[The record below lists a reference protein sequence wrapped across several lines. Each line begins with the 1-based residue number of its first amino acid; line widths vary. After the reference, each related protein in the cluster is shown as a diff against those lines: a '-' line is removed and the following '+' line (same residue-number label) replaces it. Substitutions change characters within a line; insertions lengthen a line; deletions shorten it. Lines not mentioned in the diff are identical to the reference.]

1 MTTAHCDASLSAW
14 LEQHK
19 PAMPRKIA
27 VVLSTR
33 PVAVDD
39 CILMV
44 APSRSEIAERAAQ
57 PLTMHIAKPRPSMGE
72 FTFQYAPGAL
82 DLLQ

>member
-1 MTTAHCDASLSAW
+1 MTTAHCDASLNAW

-19 PAMPRKIA
+19 SAMSRKIA

-33 PVAVDD
+33 PVAVDN

-44 APSRSEIAERAAQ
+44 APSRSESAERAAQ
-57 PLTMHIAKPRPSMGE
+57 TLTVHIAKPRPSMGE
-72 FTFQYAPGAL
+72 FTFQYTPGAL
-82 DLLQ
+82 DLLR